1 LSAWLTYAKRVK
13 SIWEQPGAG
22 PPFERKRAGTRALHS
37 STRPPQH
44 RRRQEFQYVE
54 ELEQSQT
61 SITEYVPFVFAG
73 LMLVTAFAFAGHYIG
88 RNAIAHNVGTDEVIP
103 LVMPTTALA
112 TKGSLL
118 PEGESFAIVNLNAL
132 RNQTVL
138 IDGKGDLAI
147 TNVVEPVP
155 APLPKPK
162 IVKLATKLPK
172 NIKITP
178 VSIDLQHPED
188 PPTAVKRMVIEPSIA
203 HVEKTLKLRPEEKQ
217 KVVAQRRVR
226 LAEENCLARAV
237 YFEARSESDMG
248 QLAVAKVILNRV
260 KNPNFPK
267 SICGVVYQGSGT
279 RNSCQFS
286 FACDG
291 LADDVK
297 QPGAWD
303 HAKSIAQRAI
313 NNDPAVSMMGH
324 ATNYHADYVKPRW
337 AKTMRRLAKIG
348 HHIFYSNG

>member
-1 LSAWLTYAKRVK
+1 MVHHL
-13 SIWEQPGAG
+13 
-22 PPFERKRAGTRALHS
+22 
-37 STRPPQH
+37 RPQQSRH
-44 RRRQEFQYVE
+44 RQELKFYDDPQAPRA
-54 ELEQSQT
+54 
-61 SITEYVPFVFAG
+61 SIGDYVPFVFAG
-73 LMLVTAFAFAGHYIG
+73 IMLVAAFAFAGHYIG
-88 RNAIAHNVGTDEVIP
+88 RNAIAHNSTTDEVMP
-103 LVMPTTALA
+103 LVVPTSLLA

-118 PEGESFAIVNLNAL
+118 PEGDSFAIINMTSL

-138 IDGKGDLAI
+138 IDGKGDLEL
-147 TNVVEPVP
+147 TNVVDPVP
-155 APLPKPK
+155 APLTKPR
-162 IVKLATKLPK
+162 IVKLAAKLARS
-172 NIKITP
+172 IKIIP
-178 VSIDLQHPED
+178 ASIDLQNPEE
-188 PPTAVKRMVIEPSIA
+188 PPTAVKRMVVQPAIA
-203 HVEKTLKLRPEEKQ
+203 NVEKSFKIGAEEKQ

-291 LADDVK
+291 LPDDVK
-297 QPGAWD
+297 QPDAWA

-313 NNDPAVSMMGH
+313 NNDPAVAMMSN

-348 HHIFYSNG
+348 HHIFYANG